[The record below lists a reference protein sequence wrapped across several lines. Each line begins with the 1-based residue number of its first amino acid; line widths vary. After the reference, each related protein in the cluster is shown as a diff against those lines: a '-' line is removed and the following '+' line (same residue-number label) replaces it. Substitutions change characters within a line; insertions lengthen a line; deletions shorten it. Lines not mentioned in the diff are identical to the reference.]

1 MRAISRLTAP
11 RRALD
16 SSAPVADWKR
26 RLKSSCR
33 VSLSLRSRSSSE
45 SSRRSFALVKEI
57 SLPLH
62 ELGLDGELLAG
73 EADGLAGERLRNA
86 GELEHDAARLDDRD
100 PVLGRALAGA
110 HAGLRRLLRRRLVRE
125 DVDPDLAA
133 ALDLARHRDTGSL
146 DLPVGDP
153 TDLER
158 LQPVLAELHLGL
170 ALRLAAHAAALHL
183 PVLGALGEQHQ
194 LRPFL
199 APLEPEPSPEVA
211 SALGSPDWSSFVGSS
226 VCTLVV
232 VVSGASATGAAT
244 VSTCGSITGCSR
256 PSALVPVSS
265 VRGRSTRPP
274 PPPGRPPWPG
284 RPPLWPPGPPG
295 RPPGRRF
302 RSGPR
307 PSRSRSPPRAARWS
321 RPAGSASALVPRRRR
336 A

>member
-26 RLKSSCR
+26 RVKSSCR
-33 VSLSLRSRSSSE
+33 VSFSLRSRSSSE

-86 GELEHDAARLDDRD
+86 GELEHDAAGLDDRD

-125 DVDPDLAA
+125 DVDPDLAT

-183 PVLGALGEQHQ
+183 PVLGPLGEQHQ
-194 LRPFL
+194 LSAFL
-199 APLEPEPSPEVA
+199 RGAFFSALASVFA
-211 SALGSPDWSSFVGSS
+211 SASGC
-226 VCTLVV
+226 VCVV
-232 VVSGASATGAAT
+232 VVSGASTTGAAT

-274 PPPGRPPWPG
+274 PPPPPGRPPWPG
-284 RPPLWPPGPPG
+284 RPPPWPPPGPPG
-295 RPPGRRF
+295 RPPPGRRL

-307 PSRSRSPPRAARWS
+307 PSRSRSPPRAARW
-321 RPAGSASALVPRRRR
+321 
-336 A
+336 

>member
-133 ALDLARHRDTGSL
+133 ALDLARHRDAGRF
-146 DLPVGDP
+146 DLAVRHPAG
-153 TDLER
+153 LER
-158 LQPVLAELHLGL
+158 FQAEVAELHRRL
-170 ALRLAAHAAALHL
+170 ALRVTAA
-183 PVLGALGEQHQ
+183 
-194 LRPFL
+194 
-199 APLEPEPSPEVA
+199 PS
-211 SALGSPDWSSFVGSS
+211 
-226 VCTLVV
+226 TLVLAV
-232 VVSGASATGAAT
+232 LHFLWQQHYVSAFS
-244 VSTCGSITGCSR
+244 
-256 PSALVPVSS
+256 
-265 VRGRSTRPP
+265 
-274 PPPGRPPWPG
+274 
-284 RPPLWPPGPPG
+284 
-295 RPPGRRF
+295 
-302 RSGPR
+302 
-307 PSRSRSPPRAARWS
+307 
-321 RPAGSASALVPRRRR
+321 
-336 A
+336 